1 MALFVQKHN
10 KNQWGAQPKSTQI
23 QSYLFY
29 DDVKITP
36 IIHCLPSKILHKLLL
51 LNEFGAIL
59 CKPSKS
65 ISKTKVCIIFGEQ
78 IERIIGNWKIDN
90 HVWFMVQVNLDI

>member
-36 IIHCLPSKILHKLLL
+36 IIHCLPSKTLHKLLL
-51 LNEFGAIL
+51 LN
-59 CKPSKS
+59 
-65 ISKTKVCIIFGEQ
+65 
-78 IERIIGNWKIDN
+78 
-90 HVWFMVQVNLDI
+90 